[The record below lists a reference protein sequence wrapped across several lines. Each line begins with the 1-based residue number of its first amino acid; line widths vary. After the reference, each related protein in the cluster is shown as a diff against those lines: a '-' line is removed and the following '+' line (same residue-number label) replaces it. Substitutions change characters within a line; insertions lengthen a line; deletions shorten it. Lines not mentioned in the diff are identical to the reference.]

1 MNWSKFIDCFPS
13 YHRPDVEALLQIVS
27 LHHNPYG
34 DPNTYK
40 DVPDYCECPACKALK
55 TFANLSACHFQ
66 DKINNHK
73 FGTVKPEEWLR
84 ASENSIREWVAN
96 RTVLRTDRLYTFSFG
111 IFVSQIGGQF
121 CLFLLPQIPMG
132 QFDFDGF
139 GQFDFDGFVFGFE
152 TDAEREN
159 FRQQLR
165 NQLTSYGYTI
175 TKDEEYC
182 LPKVR

>member
-1 MNWSKFIDCFPS
+1 MNWSNFIDCFPS
-13 YHRPDVEALLQIVS
+13 YHRTDVEALLQIVS

-40 DVPDYCECPACKALK
+40 DVPDHCECPACKALK
-55 TFANLSACHFQ
+55 TFANLSAFHFQ

-73 FGTVKPEEWLR
+73 FGTVQPEQWLA
-84 ASENSIREWVAN
+84 ASNAQIRNWVGD
-96 RTVLRTDRLYTFSFG
+96 RTVGVQRLPHFSFS
-111 IFVSQIGGQF
+111 IWETKIGGLF

-139 GQFDFDGFVFGFE
+139 IFVFD
-152 TDAEREN
+152 TDAVREN

-175 TKDEEYC
+175 TKDEEYW